1 MPAVAAPRAPTA
13 PIRTVQPCHFGYEYR
28 PMASDRTFDLE
39 EIVNRPGTYF
49 NPQTEVVVVVDDSA
63 SLDND
68 IFNLEDFEGAD
79 WVLISDELPIDEPR
93 RDELVEG
100 FQARHA
106 GGDGRDVTL
115 DDQDEQERLDKVE
128 DDEDPEPEAVEE
140 LE

>member
-1 MPAVAAPRAPTA
+1 
-13 PIRTVQPCHFGYEYR
+13 
-28 PMASDRTFDLE
+28 MASDRTFELE

-63 SLDND
+63 SLDNE

-79 WVLISDELPIDEPR
+79 WVLISDDLPVDEAR

-100 FQARHA
+100 FQARHT
-106 GGDGRDVTL
+106 GGDGRDVSL
-115 DDQDEQERLDKVE
+115 GDEDEQEVLDAVK
-128 DDEDPEPEAVEE
+128 DDEDPDPEVVEE